1 MTAKEF
7 IENRYGVETW
17 KILRDLDEEDIWNL
31 IQEYHKLNPSIL
43 DTIKKEYKRKEAKG
57 WDKVYL
63 FLDLHETVIYP
74 DYNNKEPI
82 KFYEHAKECLQ
93 FLSTIKEI
101 ELGFYT
107 CSYPEEI
114 EKYKKYF
121 EEIDIKIIH
130 INKNEDVSDTRY
142 GYYKDKPYFS
152 LVFENKAGFNAENDW
167 LPVFNWFKEKYSGLF
182 MQD

>member
-1 MTAKEF
+1 MSTAKEF
-7 IENRYGVETW
+7 IENIYGVETW
-17 KILRDLDEEDIWNL
+17 KILPDLDEEDIWNL
-31 IQEYHKLNPSIL
+31 IQEYHKANPSIL

-57 WDKVYL
+57 WDKIYL

-93 FLSTIKEI
+93 FLSKIKEI

-107 CSYPEEI
+107 CSYPNEI
-114 EKYKKYF
+114 EKYKIYF
-121 EEIDIKIIH
+121 EELDIKIIH
-130 INKNEDVSDTRY
+130 INNNEDVSDTRY

-152 LVFENKAGFNAENDW
+152 LVFENKAGWNSENDW
-167 LPVFNWFKEKYSGLF
+167 LPVFNWFKEYYSEKI
-182 MQD
+182 